1 MANSIALAQNFL
13 GVCDLKY
20 KRESLTAIL
29 DAAPGAVDFVGANVC
44 KVYKLSSDG
53 LGDYSRNNGYPT
65 GSVTGTWET
74 LTLTKDR
81 GVELKVDRF
90 DNEESKSMAFGQL
103 ADVFMRESVVPE
115 LDAYRFSVMSSAQ
128 TLVKADITVGTT
140 DCVGLIDTA
149 EQQMAE
155 DEVPEEGRILY
166 VSPTM
171 YAGIKAKVTRY
182 LANEN
187 GVNREIIKFN
197 NMPVI
202 VVPQSRFN
210 TAITL
215 NNGSSTFGFAPTAG
229 GYKINFMI
237 VHPSAVKNV
246 IKAQIPK
253 IFSPDEF
260 QGGDCYA
267 LQYRLYH
274 DCFLWDNKKKGIYTH
289 TKSTA
294 NT

>member
-53 LGDYSRNNGYPT
+53 LGDYSRNSGYPT

-90 DNEESKSMAFGQL
+90 DNEESKNMAFGQL
-103 ADVFMRESVVPE
+103 ADVFMRESVIPE

-210 TAITL
+210 TAVTL
-215 NNGSSTFGFAPTAG
+215 NDGSSYFGFAPTAG

>member
-13 GVCDLKY
+13 GVCDEVY
-20 KRESLTAIL
+20 KRESLTARL
-29 DAAPGAVDFVGANVC
+29 DATPGTVDFVGADTC

-53 LGDYSRNNGYPT
+53 LGDYTRDTGYPT
-65 GSVTGTWET
+65 GSVTGAWET
-74 LTLTKDR
+74 LQLTKDR
-81 GVELKVDRF
+81 GVKLNVDRF
-90 DNEESKSMAFGQL
+90 SNEESRNMAFGQL
-103 ADVFMRESVVPE
+103 AGIFMRESVIPE
-115 LDAYRFSVMSSAQ
+115 LDAYRFAKMSAAQ

-149 EQQMAE
+149 EQQMYE
-155 DEVPEEGRILY
+155 DEVPVEGRILF
-166 VSPTM
+166 VSPKM
-171 YAGIKAKVTRY
+171 YSGLKAKITRY

-187 GVNREIIKFN
+187 GVNRTIETFN
-197 NMPVI
+197 SMPVV

-215 NNGSSTFGFAPTAG
+215 NDGTSYFGFAPTAG

-246 IKAQIPK
+246 VKAQIPK
-253 IFSPDEF
+253 IFSPDEN
-260 QGGDCYA
+260 QSMDSWS
-267 LQYRLYH
+267 LQFRLYH

-289 TKSTA
+289 TASTA
-294 NT
+294 NS

>member
-13 GVCDLKY
+13 GVCDMKY

-65 GSVTGTWET
+65 GSVTGAWET

-115 LDAYRFSVMSSAQ
+115 LDAYRFAKMSTAQ

-149 EQQMAE
+149 EMQMAE

-166 VSPTM
+166 VSPKM
-171 YAGIKAKVTRY
+171 
-182 LANEN
+182 
-187 GVNREIIKFN
+187 
-197 NMPVI
+197 
-202 VVPQSRFN
+202 
-210 TAITL
+210 
-215 NNGSSTFGFAPTAG
+215 
-229 GYKINFMI
+229 
-237 VHPSAVKNV
+237 
-246 IKAQIPK
+246 
-253 IFSPDEF
+253 
-260 QGGDCYA
+260 
-267 LQYRLYH
+267 
-274 DCFLWDNKKKGIYTH
+274 
-289 TKSTA
+289 
-294 NT
+294 

>member
-1 MANSIALAQNFL
+1 MAQSIALAQNFL
-13 GVCDLKY
+13 GVLDAVY
-20 KRESLTAIL
+20 KRECITRML
-29 DAAPGAVDFVGANVC
+29 DAAPGEVDFVGANVC
-44 KVYKLSSDG
+44 KVYKLSMDG
-53 LGDYSRNNGYPT
+53 LGNYSRNSGYPSGEIT
-65 GSVTGTWET
+65 GAWET
-74 LTLTKDR
+74 LTLQKDR
-81 GVELKVDRF
+81 GVSLHVDRF
-90 DNEESKSMAFGQL
+90 DNEESKNMAFGKL
-103 ADVFMRESVVPE
+103 ASEFMRTQVAPE
-115 LDAYRFSVMSSAQ
+115 LDAYRFATMSAAQ

-155 DEVPEEGRILY
+155 DEVPEEGRILF

-171 YAGIKAKVTRY
+171 YAGIKAKITRY

-187 GVNREIIKFN
+187 GVNREIEVFN
-197 NMPVI
+197 RMPVV

-210 TAITL
+210 TAVTL
-215 NNGSSTFGFAPTAG
+215 NDGSSYFGFAPTAG

-246 IKAQIPK
+246 IKAEIPK
-253 IFSPDEF
+253 VFSPDENQSADSWLF
-260 QGGDCYA
+260 
-267 LQYRLYH
+267 QYRLYH

-294 NT
+294 NS

>member
-210 TAITL
+210 TAVTL
-215 NNGSSTFGFAPTAG
+215 NDGSSYFGFAPTAG

-294 NT
+294 NS

>member
-13 GVCDLKY
+13 GVLDEVY
-20 KRESLTAIL
+20 KRECLSRIL
-29 DAAPGAVDFVGANVC
+29 DAAPGTVDFVGANKC
-44 KVYKLSSDG
+44 NVYKLSSDG
-53 LGDYSRNNGYPT
+53 LGDYSRNSGYPT

-74 LTLTKDR
+74 LTLSKDR

-90 DNEESKSMAFGQL
+90 DNEESKGMAFGAL
-103 ADVFMRESVVPE
+103 AGEFMRVSVAPE
-115 LDAYRFSVMSSAQ
+115 LDAFRFSKYSSAQ

-140 DCVGLIDTA
+140 DCVSLIDAA

-155 DEVPEEGRILY
+155 DEVPTEGRILF
-166 VSPTM
+166 VSPKM

-187 GVNREIIKFN
+187 GVQRNIETFD

-210 TAITL
+210 TAVTL
-215 NNGSSTFGFAPTAG
+215 NNGSSSFGFAPTAG

-246 IKAQIPK
+246 IKAEIPK

-260 QGGDCYA
+260 QGGDCWA

-274 DCFLWDNKKKGIYTH
+274 DAFIWANKAKGIYTH
-289 TKSTA
+289 TASTA

>member
-53 LGDYSRNNGYPT
+53 LGDYSRNSGYPT

-74 LTLTKDR
+74 LTLSKDR

>member
-1 MANSIALAQNFL
+1 MSQSIALAKNFL
-13 GVCDLKY
+13 GVLDEVY
-20 KRESLTAIL
+20 KRASLTNIL
-29 DAAPGAVDFVGANVC
+29 DATPGEVNFTGANKC
-44 KVYKLSSDG
+44 EVYKLSMDG
-53 LGDYSRNNGYPT
+53 LGDYSRANGYPT
-65 GSVTGTWET
+65 GEVNGSWEE
-74 LTLTKDR
+74 LTLSKDR
-81 GVELKVDRF
+81 AVNLGVDRF
-90 DNEESKSMAFGQL
+90 DNEESKNLAFGRL
-103 ADVFMRESVVPE
+103 AGEFMRTAVVPE
-115 LDAYRFSVMSSAQ
+115 VDAYRFATMSTAQ

-149 EQQMAE
+149 EQQMYE
-155 DEVPEEGRILY
+155 DEVPMEGRILF

-171 YAGIKAKVTRY
+171 YSGIKEKITRY

-187 GVNREIIKFN
+187 GVNRNIEMFN
-197 NMPVI
+197 QMPVI
-202 VVPQSRFN
+202 VVPQNRFN

-215 NNGSSTFGFAPTAG
+215 NDGSETFGFAPTAG

-246 IKAQIPK
+246 VKAAIPK
-253 IFSPDEF
+253 VFSPDVNQTADKWLF
-260 QGGDCYA
+260 
-267 LQYRLYH
+267 QYRLYH

>member
-13 GVCDLKY
+13 GVCDMKY

-65 GSVTGTWET
+65 GSVTGAWET
-74 LTLTKDR
+74 LTLSKDR

-115 LDAYRFSVMSSAQ
+115 LDAYRFAKMSTAQ

-140 DCVGLIDTA
+140 DCVELIDTA
-149 EQQMAE
+149 EMTMAE

-166 VSPTM
+166 VSPKM
-171 YAGIKAKVTRY
+171 YAGIKSKVTRY

-215 NNGSSTFGFAPTAG
+215 NNGSTYFGFAPTAG

-253 IFSPDEF
+253 IFTPDEF

-289 TKSTA
+289 TASTA

>member
-53 LGDYSRNNGYPT
+53 LGDYSRNSGYPT

-90 DNEESKSMAFGQL
+90 DNEESKNMAFGQL
-103 ADVFMRESVVPE
+103 ADVFMRESVIPE
-115 LDAYRFSVMSSAQ
+115 LDAYRFAKMSTAQ

-210 TAITL
+210 TAVTL
-215 NNGSSTFGFAPTAG
+215 NDGSSYFGFAPTAG

-294 NT
+294 NS

>member
-90 DNEESKSMAFGQL
+90 DNEESKNMAFGQL
-103 ADVFMRESVVPE
+103 ADVFMRESVIPE